1 MELSAPRA
9 RRGSTGVSSGQRAS
23 GFVLG
28 VVAVGLLC
36 AAPTALAAPEGEAY
50 VTSDVQCDANY
61 NGVLDLTLIN
71 ERSSAEAVFVV
82 TDARSDTSSEFTV
95 APQSAAA
102 VTFTDLSDGLVA
114 VPVAVDGV
122 PAPVAVSIVCDPPEV
137 AVMPTP
143 VRRPA
148 GQAVLPSAGS
158 SSTGGLVT
166 GAALVAAGMAVS
178 LVSRRRYS

>member
-9 RRGSTGVSSGQRAS
+9 RRGSTGVSSGQRAG

-28 VVAVGLLC
+28 AVAVGLLF

-50 VTSDVQCDANY
+50 VLTDVQCDANH

-82 TDARSDTSSEFTV
+82 TDARTATSSEFTV

-122 PAPVAVSIVCDPPEV
+122 PTSVAVSVVCDPPEV
-137 AVMPTP
+137 AVMPTSVRKPSGQSALP
-143 VRRPA
+143 VT
-148 GQAVLPSAGS
+148 GS
-158 SSTGGLVT
+158 SSGGLIT

-178 LVSRRRYS
+178 LIARRRYS